1 MGGEFQFFEDAV
13 FEGCL
18 VEDNLVGRR
27 DGDGGI
33 FVETQD
39 AVDSPSYARRGVS
52 LHGLYDELVVA
63 DVWELFADEG
73 GIVVVGRDEDVVLGQ
88 NLHKPVVGLLQQRAA
103 RTEKV
108 KELFRLVLATGGP
121 KAQPASSGEYD
132 TVVVVRCSHHLFKV
146 SVEHTKVLINLHMS
160 KIFKN
165 NQRKICFLQI
175 NFVPLH
181 PH

>member
-1 MGGEFQFFEDAV
+1 MRKTPICKNISDHAVGFLREGLHLIYIGVARCLAHLDVAVAGFGARGTDAEGHQYVVLGGEFQFFEDAV
-13 FEGCL
+13 FEGSL
-18 VEDNLVGRR
+18 VEDNLVGRC

-39 AVDSPSYARRGVS
+39 AVDSPGYARRGVS

-63 DVWELFADEG
+63 DVWELLADEG

-108 KELFRLVLATGGP
+108 KELFRLVLAT
-121 KAQPASSGEYD
+121 
-132 TVVVVRCSHHLFKV
+132 
-146 SVEHTKVLINLHMS
+146 
-160 KIFKN
+160 
-165 NQRKICFLQI
+165 
-175 NFVPLH
+175 
-181 PH
+181 

>member
-1 MGGEFQFFEDAV
+1 MYGFG
-13 FEGCL
+13 
-18 VEDNLVGRR
+18 
-27 DGDGGI
+27 
-33 FVETQD
+33 QD
-39 AVDSPSYARRGVS
+39 M
-52 LHGLYDELVVA
+52 
-63 DVWELFADEG
+63 
-73 GIVVVGRDEDVVLGQ
+73 VVVHLGQ
-88 NLHKPVVGLLQQRAA
+88 LLVHQVEVGHIGVDVYVVQRQHPPHAVKGLLQQRAA

-132 TVVVVRCSHHLFKV
+132 TVVVVRCSHLLFKV

-181 PH
+181 PR